1 MMKDLGEKPAPGL
14 ASPQVRHFIIDEHS
28 AGQRV
33 DNFVLRMAKGVP
45 KSHIYRVIRAGEV
58 RVNRRRVEVDYRLV
72 TGDDVRVP
80 PLRMSAPKAVV
91 ARAAEFPVVFEDDA
105 LLVVNKPAGVA
116 VHGGSGV
123 SYGVIEQLRASRPTA
138 RFLEL
143 AHRLD
148 RETSGVLVLAK
159 KRSSLTALHGQM
171 RGTGMD
177 KRYLALAIGKLGNRR
192 QSVRVPLERYL
203 LADGERRVRPNPEGM
218 AAHTNFVLLKAFADF
233 SLVEAQLKTGRTHQI
248 RVHLAHLHHPIAG
261 DDKYG
266 DFALNRELARR
277 PARQALG
284 RMFLHAASLSLD
296 HPASAERMTFTAP
309 LPEELETFLTTLK

>member
-1 MMKDLGEKPAPGL
+1 MMKDLGEKPVSGSAPP
-14 ASPQVRHFIIDEHS
+14 AVRHFIIDEHG

-33 DNFVLRMAKGVP
+33 DNFILRIAKGVP

-58 RVNRRRVEVDYRLV
+58 RVNRRRVDVDYRLV
-72 TGDDVRVP
+72 VGDDLRVP
-80 PLRMSAPKAVV
+80 PLRMSAPRPAL
-91 ARAAEFPVVFEDDA
+91 ARPAEFPVLFEDEA
-105 LLVVNKPAGVA
+105 LLVVDKPAGVA

-159 KRSSLTALHGQM
+159 KRSSLTALHEQM

-177 KRYLALAIGKLGNRR
+177 KRYLALAIGKFGAER

-203 LADGERRVRPNPEGM
+203 LADGERRVRPNADGM
-218 AAHTNFVLLKAFADF
+218 AAHTNFVLRTAFADF

-266 DFALNRELARR
+266 DFTLNRELARR
-277 PARQALG
+277 KGGNALA

-296 HPASAERMTFTAP
+296 HPLTAERMTFSAP
-309 LPEELETFLTTLK
+309 LPEELDKFLTTLK